1 MVQVEDTRLQLGGVQ
16 TVDPSLNADRSRH
29 YIDTTGL
36 DGGFA
41 WKTELSLRGL
51 QAAYWWQFDHG
62 EALTVEYGNDVE
74 GTAFAAPDSGDPLG
88 KTKWNLQVCRKLHI
102 IVNLELHPQCY
113 LSLLMHSYKFLLKHS
128 LVDHE

>member
-1 MVQVEDTRLQLGGVQ
+1 MHG
-16 TVDPSLNADRSRH
+16 NM
-29 YIDTTGL
+29 
-36 DGGFA
+36 
-41 WKTELSLRGL
+41 ELSLGGL

-74 GTAFAAPDSGDPLG
+74 GTAFAAPDSADPLG

-128 LVDHE
+128 LVDREQCYAAYTTPSDWKWRAGLPMKAAIFCLWLLLTLHKSL